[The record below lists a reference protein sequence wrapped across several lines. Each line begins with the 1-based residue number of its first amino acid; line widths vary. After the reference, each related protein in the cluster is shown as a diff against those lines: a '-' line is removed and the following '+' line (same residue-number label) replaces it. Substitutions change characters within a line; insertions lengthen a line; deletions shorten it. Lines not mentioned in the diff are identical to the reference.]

1 MWYLF
6 KFYDSFSILEVVN
19 LIENNEKLKK
29 HLFRNMHTAI
39 IWIELQLWVNTA
51 LITGQRFQWSFDI
64 ICTKHAAKSTQIIL
78 LYIILCRKVDF
89 IKSTDWQYVIRS
101 SVMKTRNWT
110 FHETRFVPFQQILW
124 QIWIGFSYWCVS
136 QKIFFL
142 ITTADFIRDNL
153 ICFKSATKLKWIV
166 PYFVVNYII
175 HLMQISNV
183 RY

>member
-1 MWYLF
+1 MPYLDRLFNRKILIRLNIFLTYYCYDNNFDILSKINRPVWYLF
-6 KFYDSFSILEVVN
+6 KFYDSISILEVVN

-39 IWIELQLWVNTA
+39 IWVELQFWVNTA

-64 ICTKHAAKSTQIIL
+64 TCTKHTAKSTQIIL

-110 FHETRFVPFQQILW
+110 FHETRFVPCQQLLW
-124 QIWIGFSYWCVS
+124 QI
-136 QKIFFL
+136 
-142 ITTADFIRDNL
+142 
-153 ICFKSATKLKWIV
+153 
-166 PYFVVNYII
+166 
-175 HLMQISNV
+175 
-183 RY
+183 